1 MTLLSVI
8 AIIVAGLALTL
19 TSILLVRTF
28 VPRKLRGREQKRGI
42 VFAFCGVIYALVVGF
57 VLAFA
62 LQGYQQAESD
72 AAIEADSVT
81 SLSRSATLFDAE
93 SRDHIGHELICYAR
107 SVIYQEWP
115 AMRSGNSSDL
125 TVAASDRLF
134 HSFGS
139 LGSTHSNDAA
149 LSGSLDRIREMD
161 EARASR
167 LIKSDQQLPAMF
179 WVFMIGGGL
188 LLIGYSTIL
197 SGRES
202 FFGQI
207 LFIMPVSLLLLCSVY
222 LVVVFEQPFKGPNAI
237 KPAAMEVAL
246 ESVDRFVPDPRAN
259 RPCP

>member
-8 AIIVAGLALTL
+8 AIIAFGLALTL

-115 AMRSGNSSDL
+115 AIRSGDSSDL

-197 SGRES
+197 SGRETAEGKDGS
-202 FFGQI
+202 TAM
-207 LFIMPVSLLLLCSVY
+207 LVEY
-222 LVVVFEQPFKGPNAI
+222 L
-237 KPAAMEVAL
+237 
-246 ESVDRFVPDPRAN
+246 R
-259 RPCP
+259 

>member
-1 MTLLSVI
+1 
-8 AIIVAGLALTL
+8 
-19 TSILLVRTF
+19 
-28 VPRKLRGREQKRGI
+28 
-42 VFAFCGVIYALVVGF
+42 
-57 VLAFA
+57 
-62 LQGYQQAESD
+62 
-72 AAIEADSVT
+72 
-81 SLSRSATLFDAE
+81 
-93 SRDHIGHELICYAR
+93 
-107 SVIYQEWP
+107 
-115 AMRSGNSSDL
+115 MRSGESSDL

-139 LGSTHSNDAA
+139 LGNTHSNDAA

-207 LFIMPVSLLLLCSVY
+207 LFIMPVVAIYKVEALARFRHGWVNGFILLTGSLSVSALLFSLL
-222 LVVVFEQPFKGPNAI
+222 K
-237 KPAAMEVAL
+237 
-246 ESVDRFVPDPRAN
+246 
-259 RPCP
+259 